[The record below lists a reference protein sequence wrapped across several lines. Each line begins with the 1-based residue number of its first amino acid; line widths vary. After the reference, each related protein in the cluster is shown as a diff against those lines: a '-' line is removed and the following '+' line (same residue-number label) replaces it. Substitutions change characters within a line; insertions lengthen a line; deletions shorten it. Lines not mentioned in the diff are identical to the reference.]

1 MLKYSITNI
10 IDNDQLPR
18 RNLFFELGIYC
29 MFDGTFGVWR
39 ITPKA
44 LNVSYNSFSSISGS
58 RFPMKILAPTSRFL
72 LCADAWKQISW
83 KLNILPD
90 EYNTHMY
97 SDGQGWEK
105 KNDTELKYRLGAF
118 GLTFLFL
125 IFWAQSFEC
134 QIELTQGYILTWVSS
149 SFYQN
154 TLSANK

>member
-1 MLKYSITNI
+1 MCTGKPLFGGQSSNS
-10 IDNDQLPR
+10 LPR
-18 RNLFFELGIYC
+18 DLCVQNTQCPIPLTMTNCLEGTFFELGIYC

-83 KLNILPD
+83 KLTILPE
-90 EYNTHMY
+90 EYNTH

-105 KNDTELKYRLGAF
+105 KMISNLSTVWGHLALHF
-118 GLTFLFL
+118 C
-125 IFWAQSFEC
+125 FWFS
-134 QIELTQGYILTWVSS
+134 GPSS
-149 SFYQN
+149 SN
-154 TLSANK
+154 AR